1 MNRRTLLKHAGV
13 VTMIAASTAA
23 GGVLAGPVQK
33 KVIIVGA
40 GVSGLAAANQLAGRG
55 YQVTVLEGRERLGG
69 RTWTSTVWAD
79 APVDLGASW
88 IHGVEGNPL
97 TALARQAGVDL
108 LSTSYDSTLDYDV
121 DGQPLSAA
129 RQQRLDQLKKA
140 YERALHKAQRQP
152 QDHSLRASLEDQ
164 LDWSGL
170 READKELLGF
180 ITNSSAEQEYAGSR
194 EELSTHWFDSMGS
207 YSGEDVV
214 PVGGYRKLVD
224 YLARGLDIRFG
235 HVVSRIEQSPSGV
248 VIVTSKG
255 TLQADKVIVTVP
267 LGVLQKKAI
276 EFRPAL
282 PEKKTQAIAQL
293 GMGHFN
299 KCYLR
304 FPRQFWPKEDW
315 LEFIPVQ
322 AQHGQWSQWL
332 NLARLTGQP
341 VLLAFNAGEFG
352 GAVEHWSDA
361 QMVAGAMT
369 RLRQTFGTSTPD
381 PIAYQV
387 TRWSQDPFSYGA
399 YSFNRLGVTVHT
411 RDDLAAPIAGRLF
424 FAGEATHREMF
435 ATAHGALLSGRRA
448 ASEVESSFVALS

>member
-1 MNRRTLLKHAGV
+1 MNRRTLLKQAGV
-13 VTMIAASTAA
+13 VTMVAASA
-23 GGVLAGPVQK
+23 GVGGAFAGPARK

-40 GVSGLAAANQLAGRG
+40 GVSGLAAASQLAARG

-69 RTWTSTVWAD
+69 RTWTSAVWPD

-88 IHGVEGNPL
+88 IHGVDGNPL
-97 TALARQAGVDL
+97 TTLAHQAGIDL
-108 LSTSYDSTLDYDV
+108 VSTSYDSTLDYDV
-121 DGQPLSAA
+121 DGKPVGPA
-129 RQQRLDQLKKA
+129 RQQRLEQLRKA
-140 YERALHKAQRQP
+140 YEQALRKAQRQP
-152 QDHSLRASLEDQ
+152 QDHSVRASVEDQ
-164 LDWSGL
+164 LDWGGL
-170 READKELLGF
+170 SEPDKELLGF
-180 ITNSSAEQEYAGSR
+180 ITNSAAEQEYAGSR
-194 EELSTHWFDSMGS
+194 EELSTHWFDSMGG
-207 YSGEDVV
+207 YPGEDAV

-224 YLARGLDIRFG
+224 YLARGLDIRLG
-235 HVVSRIEQSPSGV
+235 HIVSSITQDASGV

-255 TLQADKVIVTVP
+255 TLEADKVIITVP
-267 LGVLQKKAI
+267 LGVLKQRAI

-282 PEKKTQAIAQL
+282 PEKKLQAIARL

-304 FPRQFWPKEDW
+304 FPRQFWPAEDW
-315 LEFIPVQ
+315 LEFIPSQ

-352 GAVEHWSDA
+352 GAIEHWSDQ
-361 QMVAGAMT
+361 QMVIAAMT
-369 RLRQTFGTSTPD
+369 RLRQVFGANTPD

-399 YSFNRLGVTVHT
+399 YSFNRLGTAAHT

-435 ATAHGALLSGRRA
+435 ATVHGALLSGRRA
-448 ASEVESSFVALS
+448 AQEVEKGFAAQG